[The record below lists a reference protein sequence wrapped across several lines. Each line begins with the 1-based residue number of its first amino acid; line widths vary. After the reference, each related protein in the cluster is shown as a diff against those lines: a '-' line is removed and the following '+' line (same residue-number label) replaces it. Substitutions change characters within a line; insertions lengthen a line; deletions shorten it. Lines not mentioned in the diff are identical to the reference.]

1 MRSALR
7 GWQWDRPSKTEMKVV
22 IVNSGV
28 ANVRSVA
35 NMLRRIK
42 TDSEISDDPAVVA
55 TADVLIL
62 PGVGSFDAAMGKFRT
77 RGLVETLNE
86 KVLVQETPV
95 LGLCLGMQVM
105 GDASEEG
112 VEPGFGWIPGKL
124 RKLSLQ
130 GADGSSVR
138 VPHMGWN
145 LIHDRD
151 GCLLYDGMG
160 DEVRFYFDHSYYF
173 IPDDPRHYCGTVNY
187 GVRFAAGIRR
197 GNIFGVQFHPEKSH
211 RFGLAL
217 FENFIGYARACARK
231 SVGMAM

>member
-1 MRSALR
+1 
-7 GWQWDRPSKTEMKVV
+7 MKVV

-35 NMLRRIK
+35 NMLRRLK

-55 TADVLIL
+55 AADVLIL
-62 PGVGSFDAAMGKFRT
+62 PGVGSFDAAVRKFRECQ
-77 RGLVETLNE
+77 LIDPLND
-86 KVLVQETPV
+86 KVLGQGAPV
-95 LGLCLGMQVM
+95 LGLCLGMQLM
-105 GDASEEG
+105 GTSSEEG
-112 VEPGFGWIPGKL
+112 EEAGLNWIPGHLK
-124 RKLSLQ
+124 KLSPET
-130 GADGSSVR
+130 GDGTRVR

-145 LIHDRD
+145 IIGDRE

-173 IPDDPRHYCGTVNY
+173 IPDAPEHYCGTVQH
-187 GVRFAAGIRR
+187 GRRFAAGIRK

-217 FENFIGYARACARK
+217 FENFIAYARDHVR
-231 SVGMAM
+231 SPVGVTG

>member
-1 MRSALR
+1 MR
-7 GWQWDRPSKTEMKVV
+7 VV

-35 NMLRRIK
+35 NMLRRLK
-42 TDSEISDDPAVVA
+42 TESEISDDPSVVA

-62 PGVGSFDAAMGKFRT
+62 PGVGSFDAAVRKFRE
-77 RGLVETLNE
+77 RRLIDPLNE
-86 KVLVQETPV
+86 KVLGQGTPV
-95 LGLCLGMQVM
+95 LGLCLGMQLM
-105 GDASEEG
+105 GCSSEEG
-112 VEPGFGWIPGKL
+112 KEPGLGWIPGHLK
-124 RKLSLQ
+124 KLSPESE
-130 GADGSSVR
+130 DGTRIR

-145 LIHDRD
+145 IIGDRE

-173 IPDDPRHYCGTVNY
+173 IPDAPENYCGTVEH
-187 GVRFAAGIRR
+187 GRRFAAGIRS

-217 FENFIGYARACARK
+217 FENFIAHARDHVR
-231 SVGMAM
+231 SPVGVTG